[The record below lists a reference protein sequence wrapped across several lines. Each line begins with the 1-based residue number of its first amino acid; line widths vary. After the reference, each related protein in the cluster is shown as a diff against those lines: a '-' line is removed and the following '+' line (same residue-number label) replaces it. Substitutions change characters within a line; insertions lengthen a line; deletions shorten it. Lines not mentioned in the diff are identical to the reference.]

1 MTGSVKGRAKK
12 TVEWQPAGDETCDP
26 QQEDSPPAY
35 YTMYPETPRPTKDTL
50 TSMDHQHT
58 TQEKCETKGSTSKDK
73 QTSDGGKKVE
83 QKTLVKISKETK
95 EKLLEKAHGARAT
108 LSDFC
113 RKTTAHGFNH
123 VVEEDVPLLLRV
135 FWLVVTLSSLGALLS
150 VAYSVTRESFV
161 TKRPYTEVTYRDSRK
176 SGLPFPAFTV
186 CSLSRFWKSKMNE
199 YNVSKS
205 MASYILLAVG
215 GPEVVSSTLKTDTRM
230 IRVFQDEL
238 TNFLEER
245 NLTLSQ
251 IITLLSPTCE
261 DVVAGCYNDVESLP
275 GKLCCERMFRP
286 SITTLGQC
294 FSTLGVTGN
303 TSTYMQTTAGL
314 IGGTRIIFTINK
326 DEYMEYD
333 PNVVSTTSLNEVGIH
348 VSLSYFDVK
357 PTVASNMHAVRIA
370 PDTSA
375 NIALS
380 ITRIDHQ
387 ERYIRDWP
395 WSSQYAD
402 CVMEHE
408 YKNLTEERQM
418 NTENNFYF
426 ALMYRHCLLLHANC
440 SAIPMR
446 LTDDQTAECMP
457 DQVIHHLFFENEVKA
472 CVLKNL
478 YQYENASNRLCYT
491 TSLTRQLSYTD
502 LKKDSLQEY
511 RQSPKYVDRSSLAMA
526 VVYYSELGYTEY
538 YERIPTF
545 STWFSDLGGQM
556 GLFMGASFITI
567 VELFFTAC
575 YVVRVVVCRAARVI
589 HAKLSS
595 SKNSTG

>member
-12 TVEWQPAGDETCDP
+12 TVEWQPAGDETGVP

-35 YTMYPETPRPTKDTL
+35 HTMYPGTPRPTKETCIN
-50 TSMDHQHT
+50 TDHQHT
-58 TQEKCETKGSTSKDK
+58 IQEKWEGKESTSQDK
-73 QTSDGGKKVE
+73 QSTDEGKKVE
-83 QKTLVKISKETK
+83 QKAIVKISKETK
-95 EKLLEKAHGARAT
+95 EKLLEKAHGARAA

-113 RKTTAHGFNH
+113 RKTTAHGFSH
-123 VVEEDVPLLLRV
+123 VIEEDLPLFLRV
-135 FWLVVTLSSLGALLS
+135 FWLIVTLISLGALLS
-150 VAYSVTRESFV
+150 VAYNVTRESFV

-176 SGLPFPAFTV
+176 SGLPLPAFTV
-186 CSLSRFWKSKMNE
+186 CSLSGFWKSKMNK

-205 MASYILLAVG
+205 LASYILLAVG

-230 IRVFQDEL
+230 VRVFQDEL
-238 TNFLEER
+238 TTFLQER

-251 IITLLSPTCE
+251 MITLLSPTCE
-261 DVVAGCYNDVESLP
+261 DVVAGCYNDVETLP
-275 GKLCCERMFRP
+275 GKLCCEKMFRP

-303 TSTYMQTTAGL
+303 TSYYKQTTAGL
-314 IGGTRIIFTINK
+314 IGGTRIIFSINL

-333 PNVVSTTSLNEVGIH
+333 PNVVSTTSVNEVGIH
-348 VSLSYFDVK
+348 VSLSHFDVT

-395 WSSQYAD
+395 WSSQYSE

-408 YKNLTEERQM
+408 YQDLTEARQM

-457 DQVIHHLFFENEVKA
+457 DQVIHHLFIHNEVKA
-472 CVLKNL
+472 CVLENL
-478 YQYENASNRLCYT
+478 HQYENATNRLCYT

-502 LKKDSLQEY
+502 LKKDSLLEF
-511 RQSPKYVDRSSLAMA
+511 RQSPKSSLAMA

-556 GLFMGASFITI
+556 GLFLGASFITT
-567 VELFFTAC
+567 VELFFTVC
-575 YVVRVVVCRAARVI
+575 NVVRLAVYRAVRVI
-589 HAKLSS
+589 NDKLN